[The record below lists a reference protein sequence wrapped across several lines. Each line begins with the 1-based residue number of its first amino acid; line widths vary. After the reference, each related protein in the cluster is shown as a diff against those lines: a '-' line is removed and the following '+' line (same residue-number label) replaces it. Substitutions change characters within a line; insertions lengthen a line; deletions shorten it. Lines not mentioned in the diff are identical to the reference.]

1 MSEYPPSGVLFSNKK
16 KTKETSPDY
25 TGKLELSDEVINDLM
40 DQQSRGVEKPV
51 LSLAG
56 WKKVANK
63 TGETFLSLR
72 GNKYEERGQSQNAP
86 APKPMDDEVPF

>member
-40 DQQSRGVEKPV
+40 DQQSRGFRS
-51 LSLAG
+51 LSC
-56 WKKVANK
+56 
-63 TGETFLSLR
+63 
-72 GNKYEERGQSQNAP
+72 P
-86 APKPMDDEVPF
+86 

>member
-40 DQQSRGVEKPV
+40 DQQSRGSEACPV
-51 LSLAG
+51 LSWL
-56 WKKVANK
+56 
-63 TGETFLSLR
+63 
-72 GNKYEERGQSQNAP
+72 EEDRQQDWRDIPFSQGQQ
-86 APKPMDDEVPF
+86 V

>member
-1 MSEYPPSGVLFSNKK
+1 MSDYPPSGVLFSNKK

-25 TGKLELSDEVINDLM
+25 TGKLELSDEVINDLT
-40 DQQSRGVEKPV
+40 DQMSRGVEKPV

-56 WKKVANK
+56 WKKTANK

-72 GNKYEERGQSQNAP
+72 RNKYEERGQAQGKP
-86 APKPMDDEVPF
+86 APVSLDDEVPF

>member
-40 DQQSRGVEKPV
+40 DQQSRGVEKPI

-72 GNKYEERGQSQNAP
+72 GNKYEERGQAQKIP
-86 APKPMDDEVPF
+86 APNPIDDEDPY

>member
-1 MSEYPPSGVLFSNKK
+1 MSDYPPSGVLFSNKK

-25 TGKLELSDEVINDLM
+25 TGKLELSDEVISDLVSQM
-40 DQQSRGVEKPV
+40 ERGVEKPV

-56 WKKVANK
+56 WKKTANK

-72 GNKYEERGQSQNAP
+72 GNKYEERGQAQAKQAP
-86 APKPMDDEVPF
+86 ADLDDEEA

>member
-1 MSEYPPSGVLFSNKK
+1 MSDYPPSGVLFSNKK

-25 TGKLELSDEVINDLM
+25 TGKLELSDEVISDLVSQM
-40 DQQSRGVEKPV
+40 ERGVEKPV

-56 WKKVANK
+56 WKKTANK

-72 GNKYEERGQSQNAP
+72 GNKYEERGQAQAKQAP
-86 APKPMDDEVPF
+86 ADLDDVVPF

>member
-1 MSEYPPSGVLFSNKK
+1 MSDYPPSGVLFSNKK

-25 TGKLELSDEVINDLM
+25 TGKLELSDEVISDLVSQM
-40 DQQSRGVEKPV
+40 ERGVEKPV

-56 WKKVANK
+56 WKKTANK

-72 GNKYEERGQSQNAP
+72 GNKYEERGQAQAKQAP
-86 APKPMDDEVPF
+86 ADLNDEVPF

>member
-1 MSEYPPSGVLFSNKK
+1 MSDYPPSGVLFSNKK

-25 TGKLELSDEVINDLM
+25 TGKLELSDEVISDLVSQM
-40 DQQSRGVEKPV
+40 ERGVEKPV

-56 WKKVANK
+56 WKKTANK

-72 GNKYEERGQSQNAP
+72 GHKYEERGQAQAKQAP
-86 APKPMDDEVPF
+86 ADLDDEVPF

>member
-16 KTKETSPDY
+16 KTKETSPAY

-40 DQQSRGVEKPV
+40 DQQSRGVEKPI
-51 LSLAG
+51 LALAG

-63 TGETFLSLR
+63 TGETFMSLR
-72 GNKYEERGQSQNAP
+72 GNKYEERGQAQNIP
-86 APKPMDDEVPF
+86 APKPIDDEVPF

>member
-40 DQQSRGVEKPV
+40 DQQSRGVEKPI

-56 WKKVANK
+56 WKKVANN

-72 GNKYEERGQSQNAP
+72 GNKYEERGQAQNIP
-86 APKPMDDEVPF
+86 APKPIDDEVPF